1 MVQVIWKMLILYPKT
16 SKEFYHRKK
25 FQKSIMHWRWSV
37 KKTVLKNFVKLTGKH
52 LCWSIFFNKNTGLQ
66 ACNFI
71 QKRLKQGCFPD
82 NIAKL
87 LRITILKNVCER
99 LLLRVFPFMLVLT
112 FSYMKK

>member
-25 FQKSIMHWRWSV
+25 FRKSIMDWRCSV
-37 KKTVLKNFVKLTGKH
+37 KKTALKNFAKFTGKH
-52 LCWSIFFNKNTGLQ
+52 LCWSIFFNKNAGLQ

-82 NIAKL
+82 NIP
-87 LRITILKNVCER
+87 ILKNVCER
-99 LLLRVFPFMLVLT
+99 LLLSVFPFMLVWT